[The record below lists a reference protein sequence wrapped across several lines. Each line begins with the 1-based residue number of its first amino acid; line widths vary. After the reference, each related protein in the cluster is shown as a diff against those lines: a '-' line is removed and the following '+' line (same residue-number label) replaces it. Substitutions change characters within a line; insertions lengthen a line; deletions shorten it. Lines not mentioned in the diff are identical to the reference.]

1 MTGHGSHTRS
11 GGRYRRPSGF
21 TDPGGLSYPG
31 SSGHQSIEHGYVD
44 DPNPALKGK
53 KQKAAIN
60 TRTDA
65 LETEYAR
72 GRLSDEAYRAG
83 RIYQRVLEL
92 SGGKPTGGGQW
103 MQGDRVDAASAH
115 EIAIWRSLDT
125 ARKAHE
131 MIFSLLPVIGILA
144 ANVLRMI
151 LLDRL
156 TITEV
161 TSRCEGSTER
171 MQVVFYAETFRRS
184 LQIVAD
190 EWAKTAEP
198 R

>member
-21 TDPGGLSYPG
+21 TDPGGLPFPG
-31 SSGHQSIEHGYVD
+31 SSGHQSIEHGYVE

-65 LETEYAR
+65 LESEYAH
-72 GRLSDEAYRAG
+72 GRLSEEAYRAG

-115 EIAIWRSLDT
+115 EVAIWRSIDT

-131 MIFSLLPVIGILA
+131 MIFALLPVIGILA
-144 ANVLRMI
+144 ANVLRMT

-156 TITEV
+156 TIAEV
-161 TSRCEGSTER
+161 AEKYEKVSTR
-171 MQVVFYAETFRRS
+171 WTVSFYAETFRRA
-184 LQIVAD
+184 LQLVAD